1 MLSAFRQ
8 RRPRQCYAGF
18 LIWSIRGRLP
28 VVRLFL
34 IADNDLIVD
43 DAIAARA
50 TRAQVLPS
58 GPSARLK
65 SSRVV
70 HTLDGGMIVVL
81 VLAVLS
87 PILGSFSCPVT
98 VAVLVIV
105 PAGVAGSTVTVM
117 VTVRTGAICQIAQS
131 TRDHTTCFHT
141 AWAGGCCRVK
151 GHANWQRI
159 SNGYSSSIGW
169 TIVGHGQGVC
179 QIATRCYWIR

>member
-1 MLSAFRQ
+1 
-8 RRPRQCYAGF
+8 
-18 LIWSIRGRLP
+18 
-28 VVRLFL
+28 
-34 IADNDLIVD
+34 
-43 DAIAARA
+43 
-50 TRAQVLPS
+50 
-58 GPSARLK
+58 
-65 SSRVV
+65 
-70 HTLDGGMIVVL
+70 MIVVS

-117 VTVRTGAICQIAQS
+117 VTVALAPFARLPKA
-131 TRDHTTCFHT
+131 HVTTPP
-141 AWAGGCCRVK
+141 ASIQPGLEVVK